1 MAKLHRYTS
10 TSKFSGYYIYGVL
23 NQEGHTTIQVSPTAK
38 QLFDYIE
45 IQPGE
50 AVPNKLL
57 RGLLDAGLLYTGR
70 RRISD
75 EDAAIEFD
83 TDGTKSE
90 LSESQFTR
98 LLEFIQSYDGPSR
111 NTIRQ
116 LAQSLDLGGVDIPEP
131 QTEEFNEESDLSD
144 ELAAIVD
151 DTFETK
157 SEQLRRELRP
167 KLREIPGNT
176 TADQI
181 DKLIDGWELLHDLLS
196 SEVRVLELD
205 VLDEDRI
212 RYQIETTTQAEP
224 SDPDI
229 LTIIQNTTRLTNT
242 PDFTVIADRSVRL
255 PPSREFEITHQVQ
268 IKNGCVEDWVLT
280 GKITSFVQTETATA
294 NLQGDRDRLF
304 RQLQTLT
311 DQLPHFAFTQSDPY
325 KSELIYNIS
334 GIRL

>member
-1 MAKLHRYTS
+1 
-10 TSKFSGYYIYGVL
+10 L
-23 NQEGHTTIQVSPTAK
+23 NERSHGAVYNLCISHDARNLSPIEDFNRA
-38 QLFDYIE
+38 IE

-50 AVPNKLL
+50 TVPNNFL

-83 TDGTKSE
+83 TEGTKSE
-90 LSESQFTR
+90 LSEAQFNR

-116 LAQSLDLGGVDIPEP
+116 LAQSLELDDTDIPEP
-131 QTEEFNEESDLSD
+131 QSEEFNEESDLSD
-144 ELAAIVD
+144 ELVAIAD
-151 DTFETK
+151 GIFESK

-181 DKLIDGWELLHDLLS
+181 NELTDGWTLLQDLLS
-196 SEVRVLELD
+196 SDLGVLELD

-212 RYQIETTTQAEP
+212 RYQIETTTQTVP
-224 SDPDI
+224 SDPNI
-229 LTIIQNTTRLTNT
+229 LTIIQNTARLTNT
-242 PDFTVIADRSVRL
+242 PEFTVIADRSVHL
-255 PPSREFEITHQVQ
+255 PPSRKFEITHRVQ
-268 IKNGCVEDWVLT
+268 IKNACVEDWILT
-280 GKITSFVQTETATA
+280 GKITSHVQTKQATV
-294 NLQGDRDRLF
+294 NLQGNRDRLF
-304 RQLQTLT
+304 RQLQKLT
-311 DQLPHFAFTQSDPY
+311 DQLPDFVFTQSGPY
-325 KSELIYNIS
+325 TTDLKYDLD